1 MPRLA
6 KTDTMFAHMALHFAV
21 GLSLSARRV
30 GSAII
35 EHYNKKTGQCD
46 PSIERL
52 ARMLGIDRATVMR
65 ATGELCEVDGLF
77 ERVTHGGR
85 SHRTAY
91 LPRWDR
97 LNMIVDDWDL
107 RMKDG
112 SPPRKVAELRRSRS
126 QECDVEGRKI
136 ATQTDRRNRQK
147 EPTVQVEGSE
157 ATAEFPHRSASEE
170 GRKGLRKREIEPQRQ
185 RFLVHAIAG
194 GKPPSRQDA
203 ADAARDRRMTDQIG
217 KLPKHER
224 EAAWLAAMKANG

>member
-6 KTDTMFAHMALHFAV
+6 KTDVMFAHMALHLAA
-21 GLSLSARRV
+21 GLSPSARRV
-30 GSAII
+30 GAAII

-65 ATGELCEVDGLF
+65 ATGELCEADGLF

-97 LNMIVDDWDL
+97 LNAIVDDWDL

-126 QECDVEGRKI
+126 QDCDVQGRKN

-147 EPTVQVEGSE
+147 EPTVQVEGLE
-157 ATAEFPHRSASEE
+157 DGADNPHRSASHDRRNWL
-170 GRKGLRKREIEPQRQ
+170 GKKIAPQPQ
-185 RFLVHAIAG
+185 RFLVHAITG
-194 GKPPSRQDA
+194 GKAPSRQDA
-203 ADAARDRRMTDQIG
+203 AEAARWRKVSAEIER
-217 KLPKHER
+217 LPKHER
-224 EAAWLAAMKANG
+224 EAAWLAVGQAQR

>member
-1 MPRLA
+1 MSRLA
-6 KTDTMFAHMALHFAV
+6 KTDVMFAHMALHLAT
-21 GLSLSARRV
+21 GLSPSARRV
-30 GSAII
+30 GAAII

-65 ATGELCEVDGLF
+65 ATGELCEADGLF

-97 LNMIVDDWDL
+97 LNAIVDDWDL

-112 SPPRKVAELRRSRS
+112 SSPRKVAELRRSRL
-126 QECDVEGRKI
+126 QDCDVEGRKN

-157 ATAEFPHRSASEE
+157 HGGDNPHRPASQD
-170 GRKGLRKREIEPQRQ
+170 RRNGLRKKIEPQPQ
-185 RFLVHAIAG
+185 RFLVHAITG
-194 GKPPSRQDA
+194 GKGPSRQDA
-203 ADAARDRRMTDQIG
+203 AEAARWRKVSAEIER
-217 KLPKHER
+217 LPKHER
-224 EAAWLAAMKANG
+224 EAAWLAVGQAQR

>member
-6 KTDTMFAHMALHFAV
+6 KTDVMFAHMALHLVA
-21 GLSLSARRV
+21 GLSPSARRV
-30 GSAII
+30 GAAII

-52 ARMLGIDRATVMR
+52 GRMLGIDRATVMR
-65 ATGELCEVDGLF
+65 ATGELCEADGLF

-97 LNMIVDDWDL
+97 LNAIVDDWDL

-112 SPPRKVAELRRSRS
+112 NPPRRVAELRRSRS
-126 QECDVEGRKI
+126 QDCDVEGRKN

-157 ATAEFPHRSASEE
+157 QGGEIPQRSTSQD
-170 GRKGLRKREIEPQRQ
+170 RRNGLRKKSAPQPL
-185 RFLVHAIAG
+185 RFLVHAITG
-194 GKPPSRQDA
+194 GKAPSRQDA
-203 ADAARDRRMTDQIG
+203 AEAAAERRRAAEIG

-224 EAAWLAAMKANG
+224 EAAWLAAMGDRP

>member
-6 KTDTMFAHMALHFAV
+6 KTDVMFAHMALHLAA
-21 GLSLSARRV
+21 GLSPSARRV
-30 GSAII
+30 GAAII

-65 ATGELCEVDGLF
+65 ATGELCEAADGLF

-97 LNMIVDDWDL
+97 LNAIVDDWDL

-126 QECDVEGRKI
+126 QDCDVEGRKN

-157 ATAEFPHRSASEE
+157 DGGGVSHRPASQD
-170 GRKGLRKREIEPQRQ
+170 RRNGLRKNSEPQPQ
-185 RFLVHAIAG
+185 RFLVHAITG
-194 GKPPSRQDA
+194 GKAPSRQVA
-203 ADAARDRRMTDQIG
+203 AEAAVERRRADEIG
-217 KLPKHER
+217 KLPRHER
-224 EAAWLAAMKANG
+224 EAAWLAAMGDRP

>member
-1 MPRLA
+1 MSRLA
-6 KTDTMFAHMALHFAV
+6 KTDVMFAHMALHLAA
-21 GLSLSARRV
+21 GLSPSARRV
-30 GSAII
+30 GAAII

-77 ERVTHGGR
+77 ERITHGGR

-97 LNMIVDDWDL
+97 LNAIVDDWDL

-112 SPPRKVAELRRSRS
+112 SSPRMVAELRRSRS
-126 QECDVEGRKI
+126 QDCDVEGRKN

-147 EPTVQVEGSE
+147 EPMVQVEGVE
-157 ATAEFPHRSASEE
+157 HGGEIPHRPASQ
-170 GRKGLRKREIEPQRQ
+170 GCRNGLRKKSEPQPQ
-185 RFLVHAIAG
+185 RFLVHAITG
-194 GKPPSRQDA
+194 GKVPSRQEA
-203 ADAARDRRMTDQIG
+203 TEAARWRKVSAEIER
-217 KLPKHER
+217 LPKHER
-224 EAAWLAAMKANG
+224 EAAWLAAGEE